1 MEALNS
7 QIQILEE
14 QLAKFW
20 RRNSQSNPGAH
31 MEVRELKQE
40 LHDLQEKRKQLQ
52 LLSTLQTFKSKQG

>member
-1 MEALNS
+1 MEALNT

-40 LHDLQEKRKQLQ
+40 LRDLQQKRRL
-52 LLSTLQTFKSKQG
+52 LQTKPLTKPEDSSKE

>member
-40 LHDLQEKRKQLQ
+40 LRDLQEKRKQLQ
-52 LLSTLQTFKSKQG
+52 RLSTLQTFKSKQG